1 MRVRKF
7 PYTSGMKSFQAI
19 SKLTSKNQTTLPLEV
34 RKALGAAEGDRL
46 VYRVLESGVVELTK
60 EASVEAD
67 DRVVASYLEFLE
79 RDMVSRPSKLS
90 PLVRHPESEKLLAGV
105 EIEDWATGSEQE

>member
-1 MRVRKF
+1 MHPF
-7 PYTSGMKSFQAI
+7 EAS

-34 RKALGAAEGDRL
+34 RKALGASEGDRL

-60 EASVEAD
+60 EASVEAN

-105 EIEDWATGSEQE
+105 EIDDWVVDNRQE

>member
-1 MRVRKF
+1 
-7 PYTSGMKSFQAI
+7 MKSFEAI

-34 RKALGAAEGDRL
+34 RRALGASEGDRL

-67 DRVVASYLEFLE
+67 DKVVASYLEFLE

-90 PLVRHPESEKLLAGV
+90 PLIRHPESDKLLEGV
-105 EIEDWATGSEQE
+105 DFEDWVPGSGQE